1 MATKE
6 DIDAYRRQVYEALVQ
21 LRGGDTLDEAGRKV
35 LKDILASF
43 TDHELEF
50 GMPFNTAEEMARML
64 LEG

>member
-1 MATKE
+1 M
-6 DIDAYRRQVYEALVQ
+6 YEALVQ
-21 LRGGDTLDEAGRKV
+21 LRGGDTLDEAGRKE